1 MNALD
6 LMKRLDGE
14 ILSNKVRAV
23 IDGEIVVLARMEGVD
38 WVFTEQGQTL
48 ANEHS
53 NQVVAEQDSKAAKPR
68 KAKDASTVEPV
79 AVESAHTESEM

>member
-6 LMKRLDGE
+6 LMERLGGE
-14 ILSNKVRAV
+14 ILSNKIRAV

-38 WVFTEQGQTL
+38 WVMTERGQTL

-53 NQVVAEQDSKAAKPR
+53 NQVVAEQDSKPAKPR
-68 KAKDASTVEPV
+68 KAKEPAAVEPV
-79 AVESAHTESEM
+79 AVESADAAIEM